1 MGLGPTR
8 LLRDGGLTKQLEAL
22 GLRVEVEEIEPVDE
36 SMPEIARVIELD
48 RRLAVLVRES
58 VDAGSFPLVLAGNCN
73 SCLGT
78 VAGVGPEGL
87 GVIWFDAHADF
98 DTAEDNVSGFF
109 DVMGLSI
116 LTGSAFQA
124 LSETIPGFSRI
135 EESHVLL
142 AGVRDL
148 EPYQERRLRGSEV
161 QALFGERLRR
171 EGLTAA
177 LEPAVEELRSSTST
191 AYLHLD
197 LDSLDPSEG
206 RANEYAAP
214 GGLSLA
220 ELEDGIDLVFERFRV
235 RAAAVTA
242 YNPEEDPEGRMLQT
256 AQHVITAVARNA
268 R

>member
-1 MGLGPTR
+1 MGLGPIR
-8 LLRDGGLTKQLEAL
+8 LLGDGGLSELLGAL
-22 GLRVEVEEIEPVDE
+22 RLRVEVEEIEPVDE
-36 SMPEIARVIELD
+36 SMPEMARVIELD
-48 RRLAVLVRES
+48 RRLAVLVRET
-58 VDAGSFPLVLAGNCN
+58 VDSGSFPLVLAGNCN

-87 GVIWFDAHADF
+87 AVIWFDAHADF

-116 LTGSAFQA
+116 LTGTAFQA
-124 LSETIPGFSRI
+124 LAGTIPGFSPI
-135 EESHVLL
+135 EEPRVVL
-142 AGVRDL
+142 AGARDL
-148 EPYQERRLRGSEV
+148 EPYQERRLRGSGV

-171 EGLTAA
+171 EGLIAA

-206 RANEYAAP
+206 TANEYSAP

-220 ELEDGIDLVFERFRV
+220 ELEDGIDLVFERFSV
-235 RAAAVTA
+235 KAAAVTA
-242 YNPEEDPEGRMLQT
+242 YDPEEDPEGRMLKT
-256 AQHVITAVARNA
+256 AQRVVAAVARNA

>member
-1 MGLGPTR
+1 MGLGPIR
-8 LLRDGGLTKQLEAL
+8 LLRDGGLRELLEAL
-22 GLRVEVEEIEPVDE
+22 GLRVEVDEIEPVDE
-36 SMPEIARVIELD
+36 SMPEMARVIELD
-48 RRLAVLVRES
+48 RRLAVLVRET
-58 VDAGSFPLVLAGNCN
+58 VDAGSFPFVLAGNCN

-78 VAGVGPEGL
+78 VAGIGPEGL

-124 LSETIPGFSRI
+124 LSDTIPGFSQI
-135 EESHVLL
+135 KESHVLL
-142 AGVRDL
+142 VGVRDL
-148 EPYQERRLRGSEV
+148 EPYQERRLRGSGV

-171 EGLTAA
+171 EGLIAS

-191 AYLHLD
+191 TYLHLD

-206 RANEYAAP
+206 TANEYAAP

-220 ELEDGIDLVFERFRV
+220 ELEAGIDLIFERLSV
-235 RAAAVTA
+235 KAAAVTA
-242 YNPEEDPEGRMLQT
+242 YNPERDPEGRMLET
-256 AQHVITAVARNA
+256 AQRVVTAVARNV

>member
-1 MGLGPTR
+1 MGLGPIR
-8 LLRDGGLTKQLEAL
+8 LLRDGGLRELLEAL
-22 GLRVEVEEIEPVDE
+22 GLRLEVDEIEPVDE
-36 SMPEIARVIELD
+36 SMPEMARVIELD
-48 RRLAVLVRES
+48 RRLAALVRQT
-58 VDAGSFPLVLAGNCN
+58 VDSGSFPLVLAGNCN

-124 LSETIPGFSRI
+124 LSATIPGFSQI
-135 EESHVLL
+135 KESHVLL
-142 AGVRDL
+142 VGVRDL
-148 EPYQERRLRGSEV
+148 EPYQERRLRGSGV
-161 QALFGERLRR
+161 RALLGERLRR
-171 EGLTAA
+171 EGLIAS
-177 LEPAVEELRSSTST
+177 LEPAVEALRSSTST

-206 RANEYAAP
+206 TANEYAAP

-220 ELEDGIDLVFERFRV
+220 ELEAGIDLICERLSV
-235 RAAAVTA
+235 KAAAVTA
-242 YNPEEDPEGRMLQT
+242 YNPERDPEGRMLKT
-256 AQHVITAVARNA
+256 AQRVVAAVARNV

>member
-1 MGLGPTR
+1 MGLGPIR
-8 LLRDGGLTKQLEAL
+8 LLGDGGLSELLGAL
-22 GLRVEVEEIEPVDE
+22 RLRVEVEEIEPVDE
-36 SMPEIARVIELD
+36 SMPEMARVIELD
-48 RRLAVLVRES
+48 RRLAVLVRET
-58 VDAGSFPLVLAGNCN
+58 VDSGSFPLVLAGNCN

-87 GVIWFDAHADF
+87 AVIWFDAHADF

-109 DVMGLSI
+109 DVISLSI
-116 LTGSAFQA
+116 LTGTAFQA
-124 LSETIPGFSRI
+124 LAGTIPGFSPI
-135 EESHVLL
+135 EEPRVVL
-142 AGVRDL
+142 AGARDL
-148 EPYQERRLRGSEV
+148 EPYQERRLRGSGV

-171 EGLTAA
+171 EGLIAA

-206 RANEYAAP
+206 TANEYSAP

-220 ELEDGIDLVFERFRV
+220 ELEDGIDLVFERFSV
-235 RAAAVTA
+235 KAAAVTA
-242 YNPEEDPEGRMLQT
+242 YDPEEDPEGRMLKT
-256 AQHVITAVARNA
+256 AQRVVAAVARNA